1 MTQDSRINAVLF
13 AVDCGEYDMQSS
25 ISELSAL
32 ADANNIDA
40 VAEIIQKRDAPDAA
54 TYIGEGRAEEG
65 RMYCI
70 NLEAEIAIF
79 DAELSGSQIRN
90 LEEVLGVRVIDR
102 TMLILEIFAKR
113 AVSNE
118 GKLQT
123 ELAELRYR
131 LPRLAGLG
139 ASMSR
144 QGGGGGGGGGARR
157 GAGES
162 RLEYDKRHIKRRIE
176 ALEERLE
183 EMEKR
188 RGETRKA
195 REKSGVPIIALVGY
209 TNVGKS
215 SLLNKLCGADT
226 MAADMLFATLDPTV
240 RKLTLPSGLACVAVD
255 TVGFVS
261 RLPHGLVNAFKS
273 TLEEAAYADII
284 LKICDASD
292 EKSHDQQIVTDA
304 VLAELHCEDIPQIT
318 VYNKCD
324 KLNAALFNSEAML
337 TSAVTGEGLCELL
350 AAVDKL
356 LSDRV
361 RRISILLPYDKLSLA
376 APMRTRGTV
385 LCEEYRDDGVYFEGI
400 VKAMDLHLYNE
411 FLVL

>member
-292 EKSHDQQIVTDA
+292 EKSHEQQIVTDA

>member
-144 QGGGGGGGGGARR
+144 
-157 GAGES
+157 
-162 RLEYDKRHIKRRIE
+162 
-176 ALEERLE
+176 
-183 EMEKR
+183 
-188 RGETRKA
+188 
-195 REKSGVPIIALVGY
+195 
-209 TNVGKS
+209 
-215 SLLNKLCGADT
+215 
-226 MAADMLFATLDPTV
+226 
-240 RKLTLPSGLACVAVD
+240 
-255 TVGFVS
+255 
-261 RLPHGLVNAFKS
+261 
-273 TLEEAAYADII
+273 
-284 LKICDASD
+284 
-292 EKSHDQQIVTDA
+292 
-304 VLAELHCEDIPQIT
+304 
-318 VYNKCD
+318 
-324 KLNAALFNSEAML
+324 
-337 TSAVTGEGLCELL
+337 
-350 AAVDKL
+350 
-356 LSDRV
+356 
-361 RRISILLPYDKLSLA
+361 
-376 APMRTRGTV
+376 
-385 LCEEYRDDGVYFEGI
+385 
-400 VKAMDLHLYNE
+400 
-411 FLVL
+411 

>member
-176 ALEERLE
+176 SLEERLE

-195 REKSGVPIIALVGY
+195 REKSGVPVIALVGY

-292 EKSHDQQIVTDA
+292 EKSHEQQIVTDA

-337 TSAVTGEGLCELL
+337 TSAATGEGLCELL
-350 AAVDKL
+350 SAVDKL

-361 RRISILLPYDKLSLA
+361 RRINILLPYDKLSLA